1 MIFTFDSTYISD
13 TAMDKAQSDLL
24 SRQRSVIL
32 GLLLALA
39 AAAWAILVWTHAD
52 SNMEDMTTGSLTFGP
67 RAPLFLVI
75 WVVMM
80 VAMMLATA
88 APMILTF
95 HKVQAANRQP
105 RDAFVSTW
113 VFAAAY
119 LLVWAFA
126 GLAAYVGMQA
136 AEAEI
141 ARVALPPVTVA
152 QVGGAIIVV
161 AGIYQLTPLKD
172 VCLSKCRDPLD
183 FIVTS
188 WRGGATSAL
197 EMGFLHGAFCLGC
210 CWLLFV
216 ILFPLGIVNVGAMAA
231 VTLIILAE
239 KTLPWPRLTPYATAG
254 ALVLYGAL
262 VITSPQLLPTFQQ
275 DGGAAMPAE
284 MPMKMP

>member
-1 MIFTFDSTYISD
+1 
-13 TAMDKAQSDLL
+13 MDKAQSDLL

-52 SNMEDMTTGSLTFGP
+52 SNMEDMTRGSLTFGP

-80 VAMMLATA
+80 VAMMLPTA

-126 GLAAYVGMQA
+126 GLAAHVGMQA

-141 ARVALPPVTVA
+141 ARVALAPTTAA

-172 VCLSKCRDPLD
+172 VCLSKCREPLD
-183 FIVTS
+183 FIVTE

-197 EMGFLHGAFCLGC
+197 ELGMLHGAYCLGC

-216 ILFPLGIVNVGAMAA
+216 VLFPLGIMNVGAMEAF
-231 VTLIILAE
+231 TLVILAE
-239 KTLPWPRLTPYATAG
+239 KTLPWPRLAPYATAG

-262 VITSPQLLPTFQQ
+262 VITSPQLLPTFQH
-275 DGGAAMPAE
+275 DGGASGPAE
-284 MPMKMP
+284 MQMKMPERNGAPAMR

>member
-52 SNMEDMTTGSLTFGP
+52 SNMEDMTRGSLTFGP
-67 RAPLFLVI
+67 RAPLFLVM

-80 VAMMLATA
+80 VAMMLPTA

-95 HKVQAANRQP
+95 HKVQSANRQP

-119 LLVWAFA
+119 LLVWASV

-136 AEAEI
+136 AEAAA
-141 ARVALPPVTVA
+141 ARLALSPDTVA

-188 WRGGATSAL
+188 WRG
-197 EMGFLHGAFCLGC
+197 
-210 CWLLFV
+210 
-216 ILFPLGIVNVGAMAA
+216 
-231 VTLIILAE
+231 
-239 KTLPWPRLTPYATAG
+239 
-254 ALVLYGAL
+254 
-262 VITSPQLLPTFQQ
+262 
-275 DGGAAMPAE
+275 AAMPAE
-284 MPMKMP
+284 MPTMLPGK

>member
-1 MIFTFDSTYISD
+1 
-13 TAMDKAQSDLL
+13 MDRARPDLL
-24 SRQRSVIL
+24 PLQRSVIL

-39 AAAWAILVWTHAD
+39 AAAWAVLVWTHAD
-52 SNMEDMTTGSLTFGP
+52 ATMDMTASIKLGS
-67 RAPLFLVI
+67 RAPLFLVM

-80 VAMMLATA
+80 VAMMLPTA

-95 HKVQAANRQP
+95 HRVQAANRQP

-113 VFAAAY
+113 VFVAAY
-119 LLVWAFA
+119 LVVWVFA

-136 AEAEI
+136 AEAAF
-141 ARVALPPVTVA
+141 ARAALTPRAAA

-172 VCLSKCRDPLD
+172 VCLSKCREPLE
-183 FIVTS
+183 FIVTT

-197 EMGFLHGAFCLGC
+197 EMGLLHGAYCLGC

-216 ILFPLGIVNVGAMAA
+216 ILFPLGIMNVGAMAA
-231 VTLIILAE
+231 VTLIIFAE
-239 KTLPWPRLTPYATAG
+239 KTLPWPRLAPYATAS

-262 VITSPQLLPTFQQ
+262 VITSPQLLPTVHE

-284 MPMKMP
+284 MQMEVPGSDRLIKRY